1 MDPRHWVF
9 LAKVQRSFTSFL
21 YKSTYNL
28 LKLMRKV
35 DNFDPYWTWFKR
47 TKKHV
52 LVILLR
58 IQLFRLFNFTVLVIW
73 TVLKMVTSF
82 QRGQGSSV
90 AWTNSAIIEENQ
102 TKFSSFVPVFS
113 LYGLY
118 QWDKVSFQQNIEI
131 LTNNKCKW
139 DKASLFNRS
148 FKFLRNNKCHWN
160 TPSFQQNL

>member
-1 MDPRHWVF
+1 MDPQHWDF

-35 DNFDPYWTWFKR
+35 DNFDPYLTWFKR

-58 IQLFRLFNFTVLVIW
+58 IQLFRLFNFKVLVIW
-73 TVLKMVTSF
+73 TVLRMVTSF

-90 AWTNSAIIEENQ
+90 AWTNSAIIEKNQ
-102 TKFSSFVPVFS
+102 TKFSSFVPIFS

-131 LTNNKCKW
+131 LTNNKCKRE
-139 DKASLFNRS
+139 KV
-148 FKFLRNNKCHWN
+148 
-160 TPSFQQNL
+160 

>member
-1 MDPRHWVF
+1 M
-9 LAKVQRSFTSFL
+9 
-21 YKSTYNL
+21 
-28 LKLMRKV
+28 KLMCKV

-58 IQLFRLFNFTVLVIW
+58 IQLLRLFNFTVLVIW

>member
-1 MDPRHWVF
+1 
-9 LAKVQRSFTSFL
+9 
-21 YKSTYNL
+21 
-28 LKLMRKV
+28 MRKV

-139 DKASLFNRS
+139 DKVSLFNRS

-160 TPSFQQNL
+160 TLSFQENLQVLKKQ